1 MDKKTLKKA
10 RKLQERIDELTI
22 EMTNALGKKTHTTAE
37 MDIAGQM
44 RKIANLRNELE
55 GLS

>member
-1 MDKKTLKKA
+1 MDKKTAKKA

-22 EMTNALGKKTHTTAE
+22 ELTNSLGKKTHNSAE

-44 RKIANLRNELE
+44 RKIATLNAELK
-55 GLS
+55 GIS

>member
-1 MDKKTLKKA
+1 MDKKTEKKA
-10 RKLQERIDELTI
+10 RKLQEHIDELTI
-22 EMTNALGKKTHTTAE
+22 EMTNALGKKTHSSAE

-44 RKIANLRNELE
+44 RKIATLNAELK

>member
-10 RKLQERIDELTI
+10 RRLQERIDELTHV
-22 EMTNALGKKTHTTAE
+22 MTISLGKKTHTTAE

-44 RKIANLRNELE
+44 RKIEALRKELE
-55 GLS
+55 GLR

>member
-1 MDKKTLKKA
+1 MDKKTQKKV

-22 EMTNALGKKTHTTAE
+22 EMTNALGKKTHSSAE

-44 RKIANLRNELE
+44 RKILILNAELK

>member
-1 MDKKTLKKA
+1 VDKKTAKKA

-22 EMTNALGKKTHTTAE
+22 ELTNSLGKKTHNSAE

-44 RKIANLRNELE
+44 RKIATLNAELK
-55 GLS
+55 GIS